1 MTKCELITK
10 VAEEA
15 DLSKAHAERALEAFL
30 GNIKEALSNG
40 NKITLRGFGTFK
52 VEQRAART
60 GRNPRTGAAVSIP
73 AKNVVKF
80 KPGTELKDWAN

>member
-1 MTKCELITK
+1 MTKCELIAK
-10 VAEEA
+10 VSEES
-15 DLSKAHAERALEAFL
+15 DLSKAHAERVLESFL

-40 NKITLRGFGTFK
+40 NKVTLRDFGTFK

-60 GRNPRTGAAVSIP
+60 GRNPRTGADVAIP

-80 KPGTELKDWAN
+80 KPGSSLKDAVE